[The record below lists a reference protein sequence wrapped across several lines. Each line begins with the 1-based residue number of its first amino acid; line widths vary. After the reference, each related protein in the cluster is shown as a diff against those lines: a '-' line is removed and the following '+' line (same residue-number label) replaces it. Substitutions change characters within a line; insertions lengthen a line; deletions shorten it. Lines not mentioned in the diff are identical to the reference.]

1 MQLFS
6 SHAVH
11 EEGEHLAPYRVLA
24 AGTGLGAG
32 EKGSAEGLG
41 WAEQGTSALCSLS
54 TQGETHTRCSLWE
67 APGQGSQT

>member
-6 SHAVH
+6 GHIVH

-32 EKGSAEGLG
+32 EGGSAEGLG
-41 WAEQGTSALCSLS
+41 WAEQGTSALCPLS
-54 TQGETHTRCSLWE
+54 TQG
-67 APGQGSQT
+67 